1 MPLAAKLPT
10 PVQATV
16 PLIVKLPTPVQ
27 ATVPLIVKLP
37 ITVQATVPLVA
48 KLPTPVQ
55 ATVPLVA
62 HPRNASLS
70 RHFVATLGLL
80 ILPLSQFAPT
90 PSLHFASLS

>member
-1 MPLAAKLPT
+1 M
-10 PVQATV
+10 

-37 ITVQATVPLVA
+37 ITVQATVPLV
-48 KLPTPVQ
+48 TN
-55 ATVPLVA
+55 
-62 HPRNASLS
+62 PRNASLS
-70 RHFVATLGLL
+70 RHSVATLGLL